1 MHGVLARAGCLQANT
16 ATETEAERCTDTDVA
31 QIPMHRGLTVGQER
45 GTQSSQGGPAS
56 GGWGVAAQAASAV
69 LKLGLA
75 HGTCSGP
82 VSHVP
87 QL

>member
-1 MHGVLARAGCLQANT
+1 MVMRNAASL
-16 ATETEAERCTDTDVA
+16 TETAA
-31 QIPMHRGLTVGQER
+31 IAAVGQER

-82 VSHVP
+82 VSHGP